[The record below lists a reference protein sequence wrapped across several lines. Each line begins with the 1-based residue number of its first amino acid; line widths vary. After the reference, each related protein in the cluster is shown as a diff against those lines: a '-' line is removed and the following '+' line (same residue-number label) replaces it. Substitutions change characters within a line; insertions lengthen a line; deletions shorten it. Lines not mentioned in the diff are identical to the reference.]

1 MSRHTASIAALLFAT
16 ALALGVAP
24 GAARAQ
30 EHNDRPEDLPAGQ
43 GRDETFFTCAACH
56 GIAIIV
62 RQGLPRERWDAT
74 IDDMIRQHN
83 MPPPDDADRRLI
95 VDYLAATFPPRAR
108 GRRPANPF
116 LNRP

>member
-1 MSRHTASIAALLFAT
+1 MIGRAASAAALLLAAT
-16 ALALGVAP
+16 LSLGVAA

-30 EHNDRPEDLPAGQ
+30 DHNDQPEDLPAGQ
-43 GRDETFFTCAACH
+43 GRDETFFTCTACH

-74 IDDMIRQHN
+74 IDDMIGQHN

-95 VDYLAATFPPRAR
+95 VDYLWQPWKR
-108 GRRPANPF
+108 N
-116 LNRP
+116 LKK